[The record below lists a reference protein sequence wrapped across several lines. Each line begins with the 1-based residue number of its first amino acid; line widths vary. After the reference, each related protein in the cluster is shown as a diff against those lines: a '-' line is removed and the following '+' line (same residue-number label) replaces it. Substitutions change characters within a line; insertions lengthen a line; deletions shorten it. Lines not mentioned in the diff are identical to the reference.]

1 MKAAGVSIAIGSD
14 SYFQTAWNEIQSL
27 KALQVFADEELLALW
42 IRTPA
47 LSIFPGRAIGS
58 LEPGYEASFLA
69 LDCDPTVR
77 IACAIEIRHRVKGGQ
92 SLDAANGPGT

>member
-1 MKAAGVSIAIGSD
+1 MKAAGVPVAVGSD

-27 KALQVFADEELLALW
+27 KALDVFTDEELLALW
-42 IRTPA
+42 VRTPA

-69 LDCDPTVR
+69 MDCDPTSN
-77 IACAIEIRHRVKGGQ
+77 INCATEIRDRIKNGHRIPVPDQ
-92 SLDAANGPGT
+92 SH